1 MKSLPSTHPLFQAV
15 LLDSKKKLV
24 CGAVLIHVSWVLTV
38 AHCLDSHKKLI
49 VRLGAGW
56 KQAGGWLGLGS
67 LVSGGLEPTQ
77 KASGGKRAVCSQP
90 APPMVGV

>member
-1 MKSLPSTHPLFQAV
+1 M

-24 CGAVLIHVSWVLTV
+24 CGAVLIHISWVLTV
-38 AHCLDSHKKLI
+38 AHCLENHKKLI

-90 APPMVGV
+90 TPPTVGF